1 MIFKLLI
8 LIISISCINSAALNT
23 VSDDTLLDNI
33 REHKYILILFAKKN
47 CGQDCKYEQSVVA
60 LKEEFENTF
69 NEAKILK
76 VENSQLVRLYNP
88 IKKEPALVFLRQGVP
103 LIYDENDPDTADD
116 IFNFFSEHR
125 DPIVKELDDTNFEHL
140 TQASTGSTTGDWFVQ
155 FYDNSCID
163 CQRLQAQWETVAA
176 KLKIRMNVARVN
188 RVTKGILTAKRFR
201 VETSPVFILIRQGKF
216 YRYNLKKYDIES
228 FVGFASS
235 WFKSVGAEKVKVPAS
250 EFDNLIDGIVSKL
263 KTLPNIKELA
273 LNEYPIVF
281 YSAAALIVIFV
292 LLKLFKKGPKEVK
305 TETKKEEKQA
315 KKNVKKEK

>member
-8 LIISISCINSAALNT
+8 LIITISCINSSPLNT

-33 REHKYILILFAKKN
+33 RESKYVLILFAKKN

-69 NEAKILK
+69 NDAKILK

-88 IKKEPALVFLRQGVP
+88 IKKDPCLVFLRQGVP
-103 LIYDENDPDTADD
+103 LIYDENDPDSTED

-125 DPIVKELDDTNFEHL
+125 EPIVKELDDTNFEHL
-140 TQASTGSTTGDWFVQ
+140 TQASTGATTGDWFVQ

-163 CQRLQAQWETVAA
+163 CQRLQAQWETVGA
-176 KLKIRMNVARVN
+176 KLKIRLNVARVN
-188 RVTKGILTAKRFR
+188 RITKGILTAKRFR
-201 VETSPVFILIRQGKF
+201 VDTSPVFVLIRQGKF

-235 WFKSVGAEKVKVPAS
+235 WFKNVGAEKVKVPAS
-250 EFDNLIDGIVSKL
+250 QFDSLIDGIVGKL
-263 KTLPNIKELA
+263 KEMPNVKELA

-281 YSAAALIVIFV
+281 YSVAALFVIFV
-292 LLKLFKKGPKEVK
+292 LLKLFKKNPQATQ
-305 TETKKEEKQA
+305 TEQKKEEKTA